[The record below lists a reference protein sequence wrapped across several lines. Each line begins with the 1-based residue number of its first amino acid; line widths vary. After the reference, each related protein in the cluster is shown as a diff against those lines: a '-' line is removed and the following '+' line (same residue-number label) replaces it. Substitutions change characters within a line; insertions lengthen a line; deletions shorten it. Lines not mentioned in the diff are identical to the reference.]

1 MSEFKSKLLE
11 KVLNEEYLT
20 DFELKKY
27 EEYLKKVN
35 GKLFLSKK
43 NNRI

>member
-35 GKLFLSKK
+35 
-43 NNRI
+43 IMTYMM